1 MAVRVV
7 LLMGTPV
14 AEVGSCAR
22 ATIRLLSGEGAW
34 DKSFMFTRKRKASLV
49 GGCGPQSGPYREGE
63 RRTTGL
69 VRAGRQVTV
78 RSGDVFG
85 GKGRTFDR

>member
-7 LLMGTPV
+7 LLMGIPV

-49 GGCGPQSGPYREGE
+49 GDAVSSPG
-63 RRTTGL
+63 RT
-69 VRAGRQVTV
+69 
-78 RSGDVFG
+78 
-85 GKGRTFDR
+85 GKGRGGRQALCGPVAR